1 MMQRYKMPVAKVT
14 AFIPRIAN
22 SVCKQYYYIRGGF
35 IVIKILKY
43 LKPKEW
49 LLAGVSLIFIVVQVW
64 LDLKMPE
71 YMSEITQLVQT
82 PGSEMKD
89 IWIAGGYM
97 LLCALGSLAGAV
109 IVGYFA
115 AKIAASFSARLRSML
130 FNKVESF
137 SMEEINRFSTSSLIT
152 RSTNDIT
159 QVQMLVT
166 MALQLIIKAPI
177 TAVWAITKIAG
188 KGFEWSMVTG
198 LAVLIVILMVTLLM
212 IFVMPKFR
220 KMQTLTDNITR
231 VTRENLTGL
240 RVVRAYNAED
250 YQEDKFET
258 ANEEL
263 TSTQLFTNRAMTVM
277 MPVMNMLMSGISL
290 AIYWIGAYLIDAA
303 EAADRLIIFSD
314 MVVFSQYSVQIIM
327 SFMMMVMIFVM
338 LPRASVSA
346 KRINEVLD
354 TDSTILDGNKTNG
367 MPGRV
372 GEVSFNHVS
381 FKYPDAA
388 EYVLEDINFT
398 AKQGE
403 TVAFIG
409 STGSGKSTLINLVP
423 RFFDVTE
430 GEVLIDGVNVKD
442 YKLEALY
449 NKIGYVPQKA
459 VLFKGTVS
467 SNVAYGEN
475 GGGGYSDNEIKKAVQ
490 IAQGTD
496 FVENMEDGYNASVAQ
511 GGTNVSGGQKQR
523 LAIARAVCRK
533 PEIYI
538 FDDSFSALDY
548 KTDRVLRN
556 ELKKQTSGI
565 TSLIVA
571 QRIGT
576 IMDANRI
583 IVLDEGKVIGTG
595 THKELLRNCAVY
607 KEIAMSQL
615 SEEELVS

>member
-1 MMQRYKMPVAKVT
+1 ML
-14 AFIPRIAN
+14 
-22 SVCKQYYYIRGGF
+22 
-35 IVIKILKY
+35 KIFKY
-43 LKPKEW
+43 LKSKEW
-49 LLAGVSLIFIVVQVW
+49 MMAGGSLIFIVLQVW

-71 YMSEITQLVQT
+71 YMSEITRLVQT

-97 LLCALGSLAGAV
+97 LLCALGSLVGAV

-115 AKIAASFSARLRSML
+115 AKIASSFSQRLRSML

-137 SMEEINRFSTSSLIT
+137 SMEEINKFSTSSLIT

-159 QVQMLVT
+159 QVQMLIT
-166 MALQLIIKAPI
+166 MGLQLIIKAPI
-177 TAVWAITKIAG
+177 TAIWAITKISG
-188 KGFEWSMVTG
+188 KGFEWTMVTG
-198 LAVLIVILMVTLLM
+198 VAVLILITMVSILMV
-212 IFVMPKFR
+212 FVMPKFR

-240 RVVRAYNAED
+240 RVVRAYNAEG

-263 TSTQLFTNRAMTVM
+263 TSTQLFTSRAMVIM
-277 MPVMNMLMSGISL
+277 MPVMTVIMNGLSL

-303 EAADRLIIFSD
+303 GMADKLVIFSD
-314 MVVFSQYSVQIIM
+314 MVVFSQYAMQVIM
-327 SFMMMVMIFVM
+327 SFMMLVMIFIM

-354 TDSTILDGNKTNG
+354 TKPAILNGKVKDGKAG
-367 MPGRV
+367 SV
-372 GEVSFNHVS
+372 GEIAFNHVS

-388 EYVLEDINFT
+388 DYVLEDISFT
-398 AKQGE
+398 AKKGE

-409 STGSGKSTLINLVP
+409 STGSGKTTLINLIP
-423 RFFDVTE
+423 RFYDATE
-430 GEVLIDGVNVKD
+430 GEVLVDGVNVRE
-442 YKLEALY
+442 YELETLY

-459 VLFKGTVS
+459 VLFKGTVE

-475 GGGGYSDNEIKKAVQ
+475 GGNSYSEEDVKKAVQ

-496 FVENMEDGYNASVAQ
+496 FVEKMDGTYGAPIAQ

-523 LAIARAVCRK
+523 LSIARAVCRK

-548 KTDRVLRN
+548 KTDRVLRS
-556 ELKKQTSGI
+556 ELKRETAGV

-576 IMDANRI
+576 IMDADQI
-583 IVLDEGKVIGTG
+583 IVLDEGKVVGKG
-595 THKELLRNCAVY
+595 THKELLRECAVY

-615 SEEELVS
+615 SEEELIS